1 MYSAHNEE
9 KSVVSERCIRNWKD
23 EIHKC
28 MTSMS
33 KRVYIDK
40 LDDLVIKYNNTYQS
54 TIKMKHV
61 NVTLDYILTLVKL
74 IKILKLICWHLR
86 ISKYKNIFI
95 KFYTQNWSE
104 EVFVIE
110 IVRNTVPWTYKL

>member
-1 MYSAHNEE
+1 
-9 KSVVSERCIRNWKD
+9 
-23 EIHKC
+23 

-61 NVTLDYILTLVKL
+61 NVNARLYIDFGKADKDPEVNMLTLEN
-74 IKILKLICWHLR
+74 IK
-86 ISKYKNIFI
+86 
-95 KFYTQNWSE
+95 
-104 EVFVIE
+104 V
-110 IVRNTVPWTYKL
+110 

>member
-1 MYSAHNEE
+1 MYSAQNEE

-61 NVTLDYILTLVKL
+61 NVNARLYIDFGKTDKDPEVNMLTLEN
-74 IKILKLICWHLR
+74 IK
-86 ISKYKNIFI
+86 
-95 KFYTQNWSE
+95 
-104 EVFVIE
+104 V
-110 IVRNTVPWTYKL
+110 